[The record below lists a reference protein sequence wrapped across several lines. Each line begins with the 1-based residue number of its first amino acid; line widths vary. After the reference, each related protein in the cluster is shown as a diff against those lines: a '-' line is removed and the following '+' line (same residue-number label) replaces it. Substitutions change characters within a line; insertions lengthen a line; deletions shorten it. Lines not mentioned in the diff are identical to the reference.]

1 MNAMIS
7 LLRLIVI
14 ALVAAVLIS
23 YARRKREDKK
33 AREENET
40 RETRELEQWWGA
52 VAGHVT
58 EKEAEDAALKLRER
72 ASKAQGKRIASNK
85 AVRTVPPVAT

>member
-1 MNAMIS
+1 
-7 LLRLIVI
+7 L
-14 ALVAAVLIS
+14 
-23 YARRKREDKK
+23 
-33 AREENET
+33 T
-40 RETRELEQWWGA
+40 LEQWWGA

-85 AVRTVPPVAT
+85 AVRTVPATGGHLSASLI